1 MRAFPRVLF
10 DEAHSESWTIRRD
23 TAETMNPG
31 HPDDN
36 SYARA
41 AELLRRL
48 GHTVEA
54 HTEGPVTPAV
64 LAAADAFVI
73 AHPSAGRWERTTG
86 LGSPVFS
93 AEELD
98 AIDDYVTNGGGLVV
112 LAEYEQDKY
121 GNNLAELLAR
131 FGAGVEHA
139 TVQDPR
145 NAHNGVPSWVLGVAG
160 EGGEED
166 LLAGARRACFYRT
179 GVLTAPEGAD
189 VLFSTSPTA
198 DPAGR
203 PLAVAVRHGAGRV
216 VALADSDLFG
226 DDSIADYDHAAL
238 WGNLI
243 TWVSRIPAK
252 TTSGDKSD
260 MSGATAPDMSRNG
273 VSRNG
278 VSGNGAS
285 GNGVAANGAAGVS
298 AAAEGA
304 SGGAAADLLQDE
316 GRSLF
321 GRLKD
326 AVERLKPLQAKDGSI
341 EGDRDEAVALI
352 SEIVGHVTALAPR
365 FPHDAAYLAAVVAD
379 FRKWVEQG
387 LGVPDFLDSLDAFH
401 PDTQRVDGL
410 EHLVVFPMY
419 TQNGSTSRHVEA
431 VWIRTVW
438 PEWLAE
444 LERTRYD
451 NPMFVP
457 IAFEDFTSGYDTN
470 SAVLFPETVAVR
482 QTPAR
487 FTWGGIF
494 CDREAARFR
503 KVSRAAAE
511 TLKLALPP
519 DAARLLQ
526 SQELAQDTFVLWDL
540 VHDRTHSHGDLP
552 FDPFMIKQRMPYWLY
567 SLEELRCDLTAFG
580 EAVKLE
586 AEGVPHARYVQYAIL
601 FDRLFRF
608 PITGDRVRNYDGLGG
623 QLLFAYLHRNDVV
636 RWTDNRLSVDWARLA
651 GCVAD
656 LRGEVEKLY
665 RDGID
670 RSKLAHWLAAHELV
684 AAYVEPHPASVWA
697 RGVDALPVED
707 PRGPGGRPPAGNSPK
722 AVVDAVLPDEFPL
735 SMFYEALRRK
745 LGEVVDST
753 KGIRA

>member
-10 DEAHSESWTIRRD
+10 DEAHNESWTIRREA
-23 TAETMNPG
+23 AESMNPA

-41 AELLRRL
+41 AETLRRL
-48 GHTVEA
+48 GQTVTA
-54 HTEGPVTPAV
+54 HTEGPLTPGV
-64 LAAADAFVI
+64 LNAHDVFVI
-73 AHPSAGRWERTTG
+73 AHPSGDRWERTTG
-86 LGSPVFS
+86 LGSPAFP

-98 AIDDYVTNGGGLVV
+98 AIERYVAAGGGLIV
-112 LAEYEQDKY
+112 LAECEQEKY

-131 FGAGVEHA
+131 FGVGIEHT
-139 TVQDPR
+139 TVQDPG
-145 NAHNGVPSWVLGVAG
+145 NSYNGVATWVLGRPVPAAG
-160 EGGEED
+160 DD
-166 LLAGARRACFYRT
+166 LTAGAREACFYRA
-179 GVLTAPEGAD
+179 GVLSPPAGAT
-189 VLFSTSPTA
+189 VLFETSPTA
-198 DPAGR
+198 DPAQR
-203 PLAVAVRHGAGRV
+203 ALAVALRHGEGRV
-216 VALADSDLFG
+216 VVFADSDLFG
-226 DDSIADYDHAAL
+226 DDSIGDLRHARL
-238 WGNLI
+238 WGNVV
-243 TWVSRIPAK
+243 TWAARVPAPGGGAREIAPAFAELK
-252 TTSGDKSD
+252 AAVEELRPLTAKNGSVADA
-260 MSGATAPDMSRNG
+260 ATAGPIVER
-273 VSRNG
+273 V
-278 VSGNGAS
+278 
-285 GNGVAANGAAGVS
+285 AAGV
-298 AAAEGA
+298 E
-304 SGGAAADLLQDE
+304 
-316 GRSLF
+316 
-321 GRLKD
+321 K
-326 AVERLKPLQAKDGSI
+326 
-341 EGDRDEAVALI
+341 
-352 SEIVGHVTALAPR
+352 LAPL
-365 FPHDAAYLAAVVAD
+365 FPHDGDYLATVVAD
-379 FRKWVEQG
+379 LRKWQDG
-387 LGVPDFLDSLDAFH
+387 GFGVPDFLDSLNAFH

-419 TQNGSTSRHVEA
+419 TQNGNLDRNLEA

-438 PEWLAE
+438 PEWLAS
-444 LERTRYD
+444 LERERYD

-457 IAFEDFTSGYDTN
+457 IAFVDFTAGYDTN

-482 QTPAR
+482 EAPPR
-487 FTWGGIF
+487 FTWGAIF
-494 CDREAARFR
+494 CDRESARFR
-503 KVSRAAAE
+503 SVSRAAAD

-586 AEGVPHARYVQYAIL
+586 EQGVPHARYVQYAVL

-608 PITGDRVRNYDGLGG
+608 PITGERVRNYDGLGG

-636 RWTDNRLSVDWARLA
+636 RWTDNRLSIDWDRVAD
-651 GCVAD
+651 CVAD

-670 RSKLAHWLAAHELV
+670 RSKLAHWLAAHQLV
-684 AAYVEPHPASVWA
+684 ATYVEPHPASVWH
-697 RGVDALPVED
+697 RGVEALPVE
-707 PRGPGGRPPAGNSPK
+707 GFPK

-745 LGEVVDST
+745 LSGVIEGT